1 MANYSK
7 EILQNNVFTLLRYSG
22 ITYEQFADILEIS
35 LRKLKYVKNGESEF
49 SIADVSK
56 IAIFFDKSFAEITTK
71 KIEVDRNFRNELL
84 NIHRKNV
91 EYRKILEDR
100 PSIPYAIEFIL
111 VFDPEFENSELEVK
125 QILQIFRKY
134 GWEYRSPSVSK
145 ELKRMKSL
153 ILSKPHDQKKGTN
166 LYSKAILQ
174 QNV

>member
-7 EILQNNVFTLLRYSG
+7 EILQENVFTLLRFSG
-22 ITYEQFADILEIS
+22 ITYEQFANILEIS

-56 IAIFFDKSFAEITTK
+56 IAIFFNKSFAEITTQ
-71 KIEVDRNFRNELL
+71 KIEVNRNFRNELL
-84 NIHRKNV
+84 NIYRKNV

-111 VFDPEFENSELEVK
+111 IFDPEFENSGLEVK

-134 GWEYRSPSVSK
+134 GWDYRSSSVSK
-145 ELKRMKSL
+145 ELKKMGGL
-153 ILSKPHDQKKGTN
+153 IKLKPHPQKKGVN
-166 LYSKAILQ
+166 LYAKAIH
-174 QNV
+174 N